1 MPWKTPGGVSLEYA
15 KRQVLQLTNWD
26 PGEDCGYSPKARRLD
41 KAAKNPPLLR
51 FDPKVFRFRPENIS
65 NGLHEGLVV
74 RWPLAT
80 GFPDM
85 AASFD
90 LAFRLAAMPETVS
103 FLWSNTMASTINT
116 NINSLTAQRNLG
128 MSASSLSTSIQRLSS
143 GLRINSAK
151 DDAAGLAISERFTS
165 QVRGLNQA
173 VRNAND
179 GISLA
184 QTAEGALK
192 ASGDILQRVREL
204 AVQSANATN
213 SASDRQALQAE
224 VGQLVSELDRIAQ
237 TTEFNGTKLLNGS
250 FGTQQFQVGANANQ
264 TINAATAN
272 LRTNVYG
279 NNQNTAANGAGAASG
294 AFVWGANAVTA
305 DDITING
312 SLGSKTVT
320 TVLNATAKA
329 TADQINNV
337 RGDTG
342 VSATART
349 ELEVTLAAG
358 AYTLTLQ
365 SDNTTGVA
373 ISFNTS
379 TGLDA
384 AVSAFNDQT
393 SKTGVTAKLNAA
405 GSAVVLTNAAGN
417 DVYLSNLTTTN
428 TNAGTAS
435 VQKLDAAGNASGG
448 AVVIAAVGVAS
459 NQAIVSGFITLDSE
473 KSFAVTSAS
482 TALTTGGSALK
493 KVSDLDITSFS
504 KATDALKTVDSAI
517 AYISGSRASLGALQS
532 RFETA
537 INNLQVTS
545 ENLSASRSRILDADF
560 AQETANLSRAQILQ
574 QAGTAMV
581 AQANQLPQGVLALL
595 R

>member
-1 MPWKTPGGVSLEYA
+1 
-15 KRQVLQLTNWD
+15 
-26 PGEDCGYSPKARRLD
+26 
-41 KAAKNPPLLR
+41 
-51 FDPKVFRFRPENIS
+51 
-65 NGLHEGLVV
+65 
-74 RWPLAT
+74 
-80 GFPDM
+80 
-85 AASFD
+85 
-90 LAFRLAAMPETVS
+90 
-103 FLWSNTMASTINT
+103 MASTINT

-165 QVRGLNQA
+165 QIRGLNQA

-204 AVQSANATN
+204 SVQSANATN

-224 VGQLVSELDRIAQ
+224 VGQLVSELDRISQ
-237 TTEFNGTKLLNGS
+237 TTEFNGSKLLDGS

-264 TINAATAN
+264 TIIAATAN

-279 NNQNTAANGAGAASG
+279 NNQALNAGVAATAAAFGSNGVSTGA
-294 AFVWGANAVTA
+294 V
-305 DDITING
+305 TING
-312 SLGSKTVT
+312 SIGSASVTIAANSTAQASASLINAQTV
-320 TVLNATAKA
+320 N
-329 TADQINNV
+329 
-337 RGDTG
+337 TG
-342 VSATART
+342 VTATART
-349 ELEVTLAAG
+349 DVNLVFGATG
-358 AYTLTLQ
+358 AYTLALR
-365 SDNTTGVA
+365 SDNSA
-373 ISFNTS
+373 AQSISFS
-379 TGLDA
+379 LAATGTAEGLSA
-384 AVSAFNDQT
+384 AVAAINDQS
-393 SKTGVTAKLNAA
+393 SKTGVIASLNST
-405 GSAVVLTNAAGN
+405 GSSVILSNANGN
-417 DVYLSNLTTTN
+417 DITVSDTTVA
-428 TNAGTAS
+428 NAGTVA
-435 VQKLDAAGNASGG
+435 VTKLDSAL
-448 AVVIAAVGVAS
+448 AAVTGTVTLAVDS
-459 NQAIVSGFITLDSE
+459 TADTATTSGYVTLDSS
-473 KSFAVTSAS
+473 KSYSVTSAS
-482 TALTTGGSALK
+482 TAFTTASSTLK

-504 KATDALKTVDSAI
+504 KASDALKTVDSAI
-517 AYISGSRASLGALQS
+517 AFISGARASLGALQS

-545 ENLSASRSRILDADF
+545 ENLSSSRSRILDADF